1 MNKIFSLILICFIA
15 IYPSINYSS
24 SSADGNTLQLLS
36 IVRRLGRRMNVLQ
49 ALMDAFEDA
58 TDAADTSD
66 CCSNVRALQDELDD
80 ETARSIMADDAFE
93 ALILNLTTRLDGE
106 IMRSTD
112 LDDEIRTNF
121 TNEEDRSSMEDATQT
136 MGITMLEE
144 TFADGCCIAD
154 GQI

>member
-1 MNKIFSLILICFIA
+1 
-15 IYPSINYSS
+15 
-24 SSADGNTLQLLS
+24 
-36 IVRRLGRRMNVLQ
+36 MNVLQ

-66 CCSNVRALQDELDD
+66 CCSNVPALQDMLDEETERSIMTDDAFQALISNLTMRLTGEFRALQDELDD